1 MTHITVYKIG
11 KKQGPTIEYNYI
23 YIYLYIYI
31 GIGMFQISSQL
42 TLLMIIDLSNTIFE
56 HTF

>member
-1 MTHITVYKIG
+1 MFLIYTHTH
-11 KKQGPTIEYNYI
+11 TYI
-23 YIYLYIYI
+23 YRYTYIYI